1 MRRMS
6 RWLLPVIGGAI
17 AGGVIALAVAS
28 GGTNS
33 STTTTVYRS
42 TGVSLPT
49 SLNSGK
55 GMTVNQIY
63 RAASP
68 GVVDIQVTSQS
79 QSGGVGPFGQNGTQ
93 QTQGEGAGVV
103 YDSKGDILT
112 DEHVVAGATKVTVTF
127 QNGYKAQ
134 AKVLGTDPSTDIGVV
149 KVNVPS
155 SQ

>member
-1 MRRMS
+1 MSRTS

-28 GGTNS
+28 EYHQLEHHHDGL
-33 STTTTVYRS
+33 RS

-68 GVVDIQVTSQS
+68 GVVDIQVTSQVA
-79 QSGGVGPFGQNGTQ
+79 VGWLWAVRS
-93 QTQGEGAGVV
+93 ER
-103 YDSKGDILT
+103 
-112 DEHVVAGATKVTVTF
+112 
-127 QNGYKAQ
+127 
-134 AKVLGTDPSTDIGVV
+134 
-149 KVNVPS
+149 
-155 SQ
+155 